1 MTPESYPEQDVTMLS
16 IQTNV
21 ASLMAQQNFNTN
33 ANFQTKTIEAI
44 TSGYRINQSGDDA
57 AGLVQANQDR
67 SQVTELTQGVLNAN
81 SALSTLQIADG
92 AMNNISNMLDRLKT
106 LATQGA
112 SGTGN
117 TTEFND
123 VLNEIDREAASI
135 SAGTMAVYVGGG
147 SDAAHST
154 VSVTVGAVD
163 STSLGLSAT
172 ASGVTT
178 PIAKIDTPAHA
189 ATAIGLINAAVTAL
203 GAAQTAVGA
212 GENALTYATSLAN
225 SQITNTSAAEAS
237 IRDADM
243 ASEAANL
250 TKAQTLQ
257 QASLAAMAQANAAP
271 QAVLSLLKQ

>member
-1 MTPESYPEQDVTMLS
+1 MPGSYPEQDVTMLS

-106 LATQGA
+106 LATQAA
-112 SGTGN
+112 SGAGN

-123 VLNEIDREAASI
+123 VLTEIDREAASI
-135 SAGTMAVYVGGG
+135 TPGTLAVYVGGG
-147 SDAAHST
+147 SDAANST
-154 VSVTVGAVD
+154 VNVTLSAVD
-163 STSLGLSAT
+163 SKSLLGSTAPKIDSASDAEAAIT
-172 ASGVTT
+172 AINGAVTT
-178 PIAKIDTPAHA
+178 
-189 ATAIGLINAAVTAL
+189 L
-203 GAAQTAVGA
+203 GAAQTSVGA
-212 GENALTYATSLAN
+212 GENDLTYATSLAN
-225 SQITNTSAAEAS
+225 SQITNTSAAESS

-257 QASLAAMAQANAAP
+257 QASLAAMAQANSAP

>member
-1 MTPESYPEQDVTMLS
+1 MPGSYPEQDVTMLS

-106 LATQGA
+106 LATQAA
-112 SGTGN
+112 SGAGN

-123 VLNEIDREAASI
+123 VLTEIDREAASI
-135 SAGTMAVYVGGG
+135 TPGTLAVYVGGG
-147 SDAAHST
+147 SSAANST
-154 VSVTVGAVD
+154 VNVTLTGVA
-163 STSLGLSAT
+163 SAQLFT
-172 ASGVTT
+172 A
-178 PIAKIDTPAHA
+178 TPAIDSA
-189 ATAIGLINAAVTAL
+189 ANAKLAIAAINTAVTNL
-203 GAAQTAVGA
+203 GTAQTAVGA

-225 SQITNTSAAEAS
+225 SQITNTSAAESS

-257 QASLAAMAQANAAP
+257 QASLAAMAQANSAP